1 VATWWIWR
9 PLQELSEAVL
19 VATKGLQCQFGG
31 HHGDAKSGFGSHCR
45 PPGGSG
51 GHHRGCQTVLT
62 ANAVAATVG
71 CQASLNFLK
80 RYFIFL
86 YVVRQPPH
94 LKKMSM
100 CLAIF

>member
-1 VATWWIWR
+1 MAAVAAKAAR
-9 PLQELSEAVL
+9 SS
-19 VATKGLQCQFGG
+19 FGG
-31 HHGDAKSGFGSHCR
+31 HLVDLAAIAGTVRSSSGGHRGDAKSGFGSHCR

-51 GHHRGCQTVLT
+51 HHRGCQTVLA

-71 CQASLNFLK
+71 CQASLNFVK

-94 LKKMSM
+94 LKK
-100 CLAIF
+100 